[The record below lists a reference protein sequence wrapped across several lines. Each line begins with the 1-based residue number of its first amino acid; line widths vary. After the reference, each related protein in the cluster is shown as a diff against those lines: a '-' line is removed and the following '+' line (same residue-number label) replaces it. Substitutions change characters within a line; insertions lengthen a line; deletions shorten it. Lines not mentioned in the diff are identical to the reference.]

1 VSATVLLPQEVNAAL
16 RTEEIREPVYRVIV
30 GVARQDMLAFGRA
43 MPLSA
48 GMALTADI
56 VLEER
61 SFAEW
66 LFEPILAMRGRL

>member
-1 VSATVLLPQEVNAAL
+1 MPQEVNAAL
-16 RTEEIREPVYRVIV
+16 RTEEVREPVYRVTV
-30 GVARQDMLAFGRA
+30 QVVRQDMLAFGRA

-48 GMALTADI
+48 GMALTADVI
-56 VLEER
+56 LEER

>member
-1 VSATVLLPQEVNAAL
+1 VLLPQEVNAAL

-30 GVARQDMLAFGRA
+30 AVARQHMLAFGRP
-43 MPLSA
+43 MPLSP
-48 GMALTADI
+48 GMALSADI

-61 SFAEW
+61 SFVEW